1 MKINHM
7 LVSTIPLIFVNN
19 ATRSYTTYMYLVITE
34 CRISDL
40 MYVSRGQR
48 KASSAAKLS
57 DICSYFWH
65 RVLLQNLPNKII
77 SILLDKKLCYTI
89 CLYFYYFFHIFVP
102 LLSVK
107 VENVYSGLFLYLSI
121 RPRVR
126 LSLDDIFGSP
136 HLTHILTPFGLKK
149 TPVYVE
155 VKGQGNKF
163 LYLSHFYFSISLC
176 SMNCFILVSIMALI
190 WHFISMNQRRSS
202 FHCHIFK
209 TRGPL

>member
-19 ATRSYTTYMYLVITE
+19 ATRSYTTYMYHVITE

-89 CLYFYYFFHIFVP
+89 CLYFYFFFSYFCPPAFSESGKCLFWSVP
-102 LLSVK
+102 LFVHPTASP
-107 VENVYSGLFLYLSI
+107 S
-121 RPRVR
+121 
-126 LSLDDIFGSP
+126 IFGR
-136 HLTHILTPFGLKK
+136 
-149 TPVYVE
+149 
-155 VKGQGNKF
+155 
-163 LYLSHFYFSISLC
+163 YLWVSAFNSYLDTIWPKEDPSLC
-176 SMNCFILVSIMALI
+176 
-190 WHFISMNQRRSS
+190 WGQRSR
-202 FHCHIFK
+202 
-209 TRGPL
+209 